1 MKTERERENTEGA
14 QRALSV
20 TKPLSPAEWV
30 NIPSN

>member
-1 MKTERERENTEGA
+1 MKTEREKIEGA

-20 TKPLSPAEWV
+20 TKPVSPDELV